1 MHLMYLNHVRLA
13 WPLRTVQ
20 VHANADV
27 LLVQRCLFMHLVMC
41 GLMVVV
47 TGVGVSFQTLQE
59 RPGVLEQTL
68 LQFLCQYFGEEQP
81 SNDLLKR
88 IELEE

>member
-1 MHLMYLNHVRLA
+1 
-13 WPLRTVQ
+13 
-20 VHANADV
+20 
-27 LLVQRCLFMHLVMC
+27 
-41 GLMVVV
+41 MVVV
-47 TGVGVSFQTLQE
+47 TGVGMSFQTLQEE

-68 LQFLCQYFGEEQP
+68 LQFLCQYFGEEQL

>member
-1 MHLMYLNHVRLA
+1 MLLNHVRLT

-20 VHANADV
+20 VHANVDV
-27 LLVQRCLFMHLVMC
+27 LLVQRCLFVHLVMC
-41 GLMVVV
+41 GLMVVM
-47 TGVGVSFQTLQE
+47 TGVGMSFQTLQEE

-68 LQFLCQYFGEEQP
+68 VQFLCQYFGEEQP

>member
-1 MHLMYLNHVRLA
+1 M
-13 WPLRTVQ
+13 
-20 VHANADV
+20 HANVDV
-27 LLVQRCLFMHLVMC
+27 LLVQRCLFVHLVTC

-59 RPGVLEQTL
+59 EGPGVLEQTL
-68 LQFLCQYFGEEQP
+68 LQFLCQYFGEEQL